1 MILSNLAQV
10 HINLE
15 NFHDALIQ
23 AQNGLKL
30 EPNHVKCLY
39 RCGVAS
45 THLGN
50 YDDAVR
56 HFQKAKQLVR
66 LFDFLP
72 AHVHTAD
79 ACQEVGTTTVAWEL

>member
-1 MILSNLAQV
+1 MIFSNLAQV

-66 LFDFLP
+66 LFDLSP
-72 AHVHTAD
+72 CTCAY
-79 ACQEVGTTTVAWEL
+79 C